1 MLYDCLCMILLSVS
15 FSASTVDADQ
25 MIDCVQNIYAT
36 GIIFLSYLI

>member
-1 MLYDCLCMILLSVS
+1 MYDSIECF

-36 GIIFLSYLI
+36 GIIFLSYLL

>member
-1 MLYDCLCMILLSVS
+1 MYDSIECF

-36 GIIFLSYLI
+36 GIISLSYLL